1 MRTIHLTKHSTQGND
16 NRHLLEVSAMDSG
29 KGDISFKAKGAP
41 SASPLGAEGDAF
53 PGKLYIEETYWPCS
67 LDWDS
72 ETVSDFWAQD
82 LRRRQGLFSNMTGL
96 MSRKEDVDADRVQDR
111 HLDLKNN
118 I

>member
-1 MRTIHLTKHSTQGND
+1 M
-16 NRHLLEVSAMDSG
+16 ESG

-41 SASPLGAEGDAF
+41 SASPLGAGGDAF
-53 PGKLYIEETYWPCS
+53 PGKLHIEETHWPCS

-72 ETVSDFWAQD
+72 ETVSGFWAQD
-82 LRRRQGLFSNMTGL
+82 LWRRQDLFSNVIGL
-96 MSRKEDVDADRVQDR
+96 MSRKQDVDADRVQDG

>member
-1 MRTIHLTKHSTQGND
+1 MRPIYLTKHSIQGNG
-16 NRHLLEVSAMDSG
+16 NGHILEVSVMDSG

-53 PGKLYIEETYWPCS
+53 PGKLPIEETYWPCS

-72 ETVSDFWAQD
+72 ETVSGFWAQD
-82 LRRRQGLFSNMTGL
+82 LWRRQGLFSNMTGL
-96 MSRKEDVDADRVQDR
+96 ISRKQDVDADRVQDR